1 MVKNSWVDF
10 TRVYAAERNITFKK
24 ALQSKDAKERYKQ
37 HKEKL
42 KAEKEKQ
49 KTQDK
54 DN

>member
-10 TRVYAAERNITFKK
+10 TRTYAAERNITFKK

-37 HKEKL
+37 HKEKI
-42 KAEKEKQ
+42 KAEEQKQ
-49 KTQDK
+49 KENK